1 MTISLFETQI
11 WKLYNFIKTRGL
23 PPAQGLV
30 HSLYPECLQMNFLFF
45 PLVLGLL
52 LEASSEGKLSK
63 LFGSCLP
70 PCLEKSCVGI
80 LDKMNK
86 LSTLYTSGGTSWLTH
101 SQLQK
106 CPRHQFRR
114 TFLFKFEEGVR
125 IWEKHFFFFSFEFK
139 PEAPLYS
146 VCVNDTF
153 KTWIIRRKKRWS

>member
-86 LSTLYTSGGTSWLTH
+86 SSTLYTSGGTSWLTH

-114 TFLFKFEEGVR
+114 TFFFK
-125 IWEKHFFFFSFEFK
+125 IWGRSSNLRKTLLFFSSSNSN
-139 PEAPLYS
+139 PRLLCT
-146 VCVNDTF
+146 VCVS
-153 KTWIIRRKKRWS
+153 KM